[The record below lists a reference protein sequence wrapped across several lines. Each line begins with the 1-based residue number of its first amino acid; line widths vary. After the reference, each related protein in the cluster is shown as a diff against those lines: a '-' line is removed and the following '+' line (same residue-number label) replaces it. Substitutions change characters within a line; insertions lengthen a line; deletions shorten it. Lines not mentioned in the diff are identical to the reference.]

1 VRGKSRGR
9 YGPGRRGR
17 KEDDSSNRW
26 LGTYGDAVTL
36 LMAFFVMLYA
46 MAELDVVKFQAFVQ
60 GLQQPFGNTS
70 DAEGLLDAG
79 PSIVGDAATSADSQ
93 LPEIRPE
100 PVAAHIPSPAE
111 PEAVEEESP
120 DDRAQLEKVR
130 KQIKGALEANG
141 LRADVA
147 DFRHDER
154 GLVVSIASDDI
165 LFALGST
172 EINPVGRKV
181 IGTIAKV
188 LADKPNRVLVEGHT
202 DNVPLRRPGY
212 SNWNLSTDR
221 AVAVLEA
228 LIERHNLSPKR
239 LSAVGYAEYRPRV
252 PNDTRAKRS
261 LNRRVDLVI
270 VLQGR
275 ANHE

>member
-1 VRGKSRGR
+1 
-9 YGPGRRGR
+9 
-17 KEDDSSNRW
+17 
-26 LGTYGDAVTL
+26 
-36 LMAFFVMLYA
+36 
-46 MAELDVVKFQAFVQ
+46 VQ

-70 DAEGLLDAG
+70 EADGIFDAG
-79 PSIVGDAATSADSQ
+79 PSIVGDAADAADSQ
-93 LPEIRPE
+93 RPEIRPE
-100 PVAAHIPSPAE
+100 PVAAHVQQPPRQE
-111 PEAVEEESP
+111 VEDDGTP
-120 DDRAQLEKVR
+120 DDRAQLDKVR
-130 KQIKGALEANG
+130 KEIKGALEANG

-172 EINPVGRKV
+172 EINPFGRKV
-181 IGTIAKV
+181 ISTIAKV

-202 DNVPLRRPGY
+202 DNVPLRRPNY

-221 AVAVLEA
+221 AVAVLSA
-228 LIERHNLSPKR
+228 LIDDHRLSPKR

-252 PNDTRAKRS
+252 ANDTKANRS

-275 ANHE
+275 TTHE